1 MSLGLRRLTPADA
14 RAWRT
19 LRIEAFTLHPR
30 DYRSTAAEEAAMD
43 ISVLERI
50 IARQI
55 ALGLFDGETLVG
67 TGVLSLES
75 RAKLA
80 HRGEIRG
87 VYVRGAFRGA
97 GAGER
102 LMKALIEEARDK
114 VTVVFLTVSD
124 GNGPALR
131 LYTRLGFTPYAF
143 EPGALK
149 LEDGTLVDEIAMVRR
164 LDDGTGG

>member
-1 MSLGLRRLTPADA
+1 LNLELRRLVAADA
-14 RAWRT
+14 PAWRA

-30 DYRSTAAEEAAMD
+30 EFRSTPAEEAAMD
-43 ISVLERI
+43 ISALQAIVG
-50 IARQI
+50 RQFV
-55 ALGLFDGETLVG
+55 LGLFDGETLVG

-75 RAKLA
+75 RSKLA

-87 VYVRGAFRGA
+87 VYVRAAYRGT

-102 LMKALIEEARDK
+102 LIKALVDEAQGNA
-114 VTVVFLTVSD
+114 TVVFLTVSD

-143 EPGALK
+143 EPRALK
-149 LEDGTLVDEIAMVRR
+149 LEDGTWVDEVAMVRR
-164 LDDGTGG
+164 LG